1 VKEDC
6 GQIPIVGKASSEEER
21 RRLAESQVC
30 QIRIKGH
37 IDKSWSEWLGGL
49 TITHEADGTT
59 VLTGPITD
67 QPALYGLL
75 IRLRD
80 LGLSLVS
87 VNAPGLGRV
96 GSVGPDQGW

>member
-6 GQIPIVGKASSEEER
+6 GQTPIAGNAVSEEDR
-21 RRLAESQVC
+21 TRSAEGQVY
-30 QIRIKGH
+30 QIKIKGH
-37 IDKSWSEWLGGL
+37 IDQSWSEWLGGL
-49 TITHEADGTT
+49 TITHEAGGTT
-59 VLTGPITD
+59 VLTGPIID

-96 GSVGPDQGW
+96 GSVGPDQGR